1 MVTIWVFTPSC
12 VYWLKCFSCLLI
24 MVNKRMNVVKLE
36 VKYSTHNSLLYK
48 HGLCDVLHRL
58 CKSEHVLIYCIIL
71 QLYMMFTWIEWS
83 ADEKRFKMVTTNLI
97 IVEEENIIF
106 FCKKKLTS
114 GACLSCQQ
122 HIVEKTGILLCPVNF
137 CFISLCCTNCLC
149 VVPTAFT
156 FSVTFLHIC
165 HRNITLSTLTFCPLW
180 L

>member
-24 MVNKRMNVVKLE
+24 MDNKRMNVVKLE

-58 CKSEHVLIYCIIL
+58 CKSEDVLIYCIIL

-83 ADEKRFKMVTTNLI
+83 AVEKRFKMVTTNLI

-106 FCKKKLTS
+106 FCKKKINVR
-114 GACLSCQQ
+114 CLF
-122 HIVEKTGILLCPVNF
+122 ILSATYCREDRHSLMSSKLLLY
-137 CFISLCCTNCLC
+137 ISLLHQLPLC
-149 VVPTAFT
+149 GTHSIHFFGYIPTY
-156 FSVTFLHIC
+156 
-165 HRNITLSTLTFCPLW
+165 LSP
-180 L
+180 

>member
-1 MVTIWVFTPSC
+1 
-12 VYWLKCFSCLLI
+12 

-83 ADEKRFKMVTTNLI
+83 AVEKRFKMVTTNLI

-106 FCKKKLTS
+106 FCKK
-114 GACLSCQQ
+114 
-122 HIVEKTGILLCPVNF
+122 N
-137 CFISLCCTNCLC
+137 
-149 VVPTAFT
+149 
-156 FSVTFLHIC
+156 
-165 HRNITLSTLTFCPLW
+165 
-180 L
+180 